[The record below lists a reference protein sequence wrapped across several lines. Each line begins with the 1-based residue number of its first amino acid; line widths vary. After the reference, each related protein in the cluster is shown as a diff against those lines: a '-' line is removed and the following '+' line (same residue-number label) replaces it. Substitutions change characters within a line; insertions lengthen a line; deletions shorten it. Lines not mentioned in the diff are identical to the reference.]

1 MAVRLG
7 GNSTI
12 LQFLDLLQDGG
23 FRTVDEVSQALGISR
38 DVVDKLSNFWAGC
51 AKRGLRP
58 HGGIGERVVHKS
70 PRAMEVR

>member
-23 FRTVDEVSQALGISR
+23 FRTVDEVSQELDISN
-38 DVVDKLSNFWAGC
+38 DLADKLSNFWAGC
-51 AKRGLRP
+51 GFIKYWRGQ
-58 HGGIGERVVHKS
+58 GIIQSAGFDHMV
-70 PRAMEVR
+70 A